1 MAARLRQSG
10 EHVVKTLGPQT
21 AKLVEAIHDRG
32 MDVFTVADV
41 RDILGIK
48 AQAASDLIRA
58 AIKRGL
64 VTRMRRGS
72 FLLVPFELGSETVYT
87 GNPYVVGHRLL
98 GDRPH
103 FLSHNS
109 AMELHGMTTQP
120 QFVVRFST
128 TKPLRPLNKHGV
140 EIRFVIRRPENM
152 FGITDVWATPQ
163 QRVPVSDIE
172 RTIIDGL
179 HEPTYVGGYAEI
191 DKGAW
196 MRRGDIDPDKLVDY
210 ALRLGVGA
218 VIRRLG
224 FLMDSCEIG
233 GECHR
238 ATLTAHLT
246 PTFSLLDPLMPKG
259 GPYLSRWR
267 LQVNV
272 DPDELKGARST

>member
-1 MAARLRQSG
+1 M
-10 EHVVKTLGPQT
+10 KTLGPQT
-21 AKLVEAIHDRG
+21 AKLVEGVHERG
-32 MDVFTVADV
+32 LDVFTVADV
-41 RDILGIK
+41 QGILGLD
-48 AQAASDLIRA
+48 ARTASNLIGRA
-58 AIKRGL
+58 IARGV

-72 FLLVPFELGSETVYT
+72 FLLVPYELGSQTVYT

-128 TKPLRPLNKHGV
+128 TKRLRHLNEHGV
-140 EIRFVIRRPENM
+140 EIRFVIRKPEQM
-152 FGITDVWATPQ
+152 FGFADAWVTPQ
-163 QRVPVSDIE
+163 QKVPVSDIE
-172 RTIIDGL
+172 RTVIDGL
-179 HEPTYVGGYAEI
+179 HEPAYVGGYAEI

-196 MRRGDIDPDKLVDY
+196 MRRGDINPDKLVDY
-210 ALRLGVGA
+210 ALRLNVGA

-233 GECHR
+233 NDDHR
-238 ATLTAHLT
+238 HALQKNLSSTY
-246 PTFSLLDPLMPKG
+246 SLLDPVLLKE
-259 GPYLSRWR
+259 GPFLSKWR

-272 DPDELKGARST
+272 DSDELRGIRST